1 VEQISQ
7 KLQQVCQELFGVK
20 VEPLLTRPDE
30 QFGDYATN
38 IAMQLAGQLQQDPRD
53 IATKIVEKLQGSEGI
68 SKVEI
73 AGPGFINLTI
83 SDTQLFAAI
92 SQKATPVYAN
102 TKMVIET
109 NNPNPFKDIH
119 IGHAF
124 NSIVADTMANLL
136 EAGGAEVHR
145 VSYHGD
151 VGVHVGKSLWAI
163 LNEFGDE
170 APAKLAEIPE
180 AERPVR
186 LREWY
191 ARGAG
196 MYEEEP
202 TVKTEVE
209 RLTQESFSLQDPL
222 IKQVYEICK
231 SWSFDYFSQV
241 FTRIGSKAVER
252 QYLESEADAAGRQTV
267 EQHIGDVFEESAG
280 AIIFPGEKY
289 DLHTRVFISGRGTT
303 LYEAR
308 DLGLIQLK
316 HGDYQPDKSYI
327 VTAEEQKEYFRV
339 VLKAAEL
346 AMPELTG
353 HTVNISTG
361 TVKLSSGKMSS
372 RTGQVVT
379 IEWLLD
385 TLDEA
390 VQARGAA
397 GESIQPSVIAAIRYA
412 MLKGRYSSDI
422 IFDIEQ
428 SVSLEGNTGPYLQYA
443 HARARSILAKS
454 SALSPQPS
462 AQLQPAERS
471 LLRKLTEYP
480 ENLNRAVS
488 ELMPHYVCTYLFEL
502 AQKFNQFYE
511 HNRVLGDERE
521 AVRLQLVRAYA
532 DTLKNGLE
540 LLNIPAPDH
549 M

>member
-1 VEQISQ
+1 MEEIVQ
-7 KLQQVCQELFGVK
+7 KLKQACKDLFDVDI
-20 VEPLLTRPDE
+20 EPVLTRPDE

-38 IAMQLAGQLQQDPRD
+38 VALQIAAKMGRPPQEVAQQLADQL
-53 IATKIVEKLQGSEGI
+53 LGGSIKGL
-68 SKVEI
+68 EI
-73 AGPGFINLTI
+73 AGPGFINI
-83 SDTQLFAAI
+83 RLFD
-92 SQKATPVYAN
+92 STLFEQVDDRQPNDVYHGS
-102 TKMVIET
+102 KIVIET

-124 NSIVADTMANLL
+124 NSVVADTMANLL
-136 EAGGAEVHR
+136 AAGGAEVHR

-163 LNEFGDE
+163 LNEFGGE
-170 APAKLAEIPE
+170 APARLAEIPE

-196 MYEEEP
+196 LYEEEP

-209 RLTQESFSLQDPL
+209 RLTQQSFTLQDPL

-231 SWSFDYFSQV
+231 KWSFDYFSQV
-241 FTRIGSKAVER
+241 FTQIGSKPVER

-267 EQHIGDVFEESAG
+267 EQHIGDVFEQSDG
-280 AIIFPGEKY
+280 AIIFAGEKY
-289 DLHTRVFISGRGTT
+289 DLHTRVFISSRGTT

-308 DLGLIQLK
+308 DLGLMQLK
-316 HGDYQPDKSYI
+316 QHDFEADKSYI
-327 VTAEEQKEYFRV
+327 VTAEEQKEYFKV
-339 VLKAAEL
+339 VFKAAEL
-346 AMPELTG
+346 ALPELAGKTI
-353 HTVNISTG
+353 NIPTG
-361 TVKLSSGKMSS
+361 TVKLSTGKMSS

-385 TLDEA
+385 AIETA
-390 VQARGAA
+390 AKNRGAE
-397 GESIQPSVIAAIRYA
+397 GETVQPSVIAAIRYA
-412 MLKGRYSSDI
+412 MLKSRYSSDI
-422 IFDIEQ
+422 VFDIEQ

-443 HARARSILAKS
+443 HARARSILAK
-454 SALSPQPS
+454 AEGKTTADTELE
-462 AQLQPAERS
+462 ADERS

-480 ENLNRAVS
+480 EIVSRAVD
-488 ELMPHYVCTYLFEL
+488 ELMPHHICTYLYEL

-511 HNRVLGDERE
+511 RNRVIGEERQDI
-521 AVRLQLVRAYA
+521 RLRLVELYA
-532 DTLKNGLE
+532 DTLRDGLT
-540 LLNIPAPDH
+540 LLNIPAPDK